1 MSLPQTTLA
10 IFPEARNNAFNVYLK
25 DKTSKNCLFLS
36 LKRKRNEGELALFYI
51 RYIKKAPP
59 LKQSGTG
66 V

>member
-1 MSLPQTTLA
+1 MSLPQTILA
-10 IFPEARNNAFNVYLK
+10 LFPEARNNGFNVYLK
-25 DKTSKNCLFLS
+25 DKTSKNCQKKT

-51 RYIKKAPP
+51 RCIRKAPP